1 MKAEVYFNPY
11 QVAYYEKSGW
21 EAYYDR
27 DWLRAFRLMVALNR
41 EEFHMPLWTAIA
53 ASLDIVRASVAFAP
67 VDNDVPKAT
76 AHLQS
81 YFAKVKRMVYIQA
94 GAETLARLEMD
105 YWVVH
110 RELAIERIRQHDLE
124 NIDPMIESLTKLH
137 AALFGISQE
146 SARRSAEL
154 RALAAKAVDRITGRY
169 SESVEK
175 DWQQVESY
183 LQQAYSAVLSIE
195 AIQTSQRASSE
206 GVVHR

>member
-1 MKAEVYFNPY
+1 MKAETYFNPY

-21 EAYYDR
+21 QAYYDR

-41 EEFHMPLWTAIA
+41 EEFHMPFFTAIA
-53 ASLDIVRASVAFAP
+53 ASLDIVRATIAFAP
-67 VDNDVPKAT
+67 VDNDVPKAIK
-76 AHLQS
+76 HLQS
-81 YFAKVKRMVYIQA
+81 YYVKAKRMVNIQA
-94 GAETLARLEMD
+94 DARTLARLEME

-110 RELAIERIRQHDLE
+110 RELAIERIQQHDLE
-124 NIDPMIESLTKLH
+124 NTGPMIESLTNLH

-154 RALAAKAVDRITGRY
+154 RAQAAKAVDRITGRY

-183 LQQAYSAVLSIE
+183 LQQAYSAVLSIGG
-195 AIQTSQRASSE
+195 AS
-206 GVVHR
+206 